1 MSGTASL
8 QAKQGGVAQPRTA
21 LSIIYRPHPSEA
33 WSPSVLHRRGLHHE
47 ENVLFGGCHM
57 QLRAPAH
64 ICAVPSAAHTHNALC
79 TLTIDTTWPS

>member
-21 LSIIYRPHPSEA
+21 LSIIYHPHLSKA
-33 WSPSVLHRRGLHHE
+33 WSPSVLHRCGLHH
-47 ENVLFGGCHM
+47 ENVLFGECYM

-64 ICAVPSAAHTHNALC
+64 ICAVPSATHTHNALC
-79 TLTIDTTWPS
+79 TLTINTTWPS